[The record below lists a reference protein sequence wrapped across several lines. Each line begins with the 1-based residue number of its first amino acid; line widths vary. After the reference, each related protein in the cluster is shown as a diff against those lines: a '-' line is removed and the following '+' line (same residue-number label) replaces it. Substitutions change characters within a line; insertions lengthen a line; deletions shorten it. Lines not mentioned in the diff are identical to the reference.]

1 MFTKNSITTATTRD
15 LRPNNSQ
22 NDEMK
27 IDDISALKEA
37 IHLSDYIVVGAG
49 SGFSSAA
56 GRSYSGERFI
66 TNFYD
71 FHEKYKFD
79 DMYSGSFYPFETD
92 EEYFAFWSRF
102 IYLNRYSNQKS
113 DLYKKLLK
121 ILKGKNFFVITSN
134 VDNMFID
141 NGFPANR
148 FCRTQGDYGL
158 FECHNCKIV
167 IDNKKSVLAMN
178 KAQKDM
184 LVPTKLIPKCPK
196 CGGRVVVNVRIDDN
210 FVEDEAFIDGN
221 YNYATFLSK
230 AKKNSVLFLELGVG
244 FNTPSIIKY
253 PFWFMTR
260 DFVSATYCIVNDT
273 DVSFPFDIRDKSIR
287 IKDNINTVLNKL

>member
-1 MFTKNSITTATTRD
+1 MFTRNSITNATTRD
-15 LRPNNSQ
+15 LRHNNT
-22 NDEMK
+22 DADDK

-37 IHLSDYIVVGAG
+37 IHLSDYIVIGAG

-56 GRSYSGERFI
+56 GHSYSGERFI
-66 TNFYD
+66 NNFYD

-79 DMYSGSFYPFETD
+79 DMYSGSFYPFETE

-102 IYLNRYSNQKS
+102 IYLNRYADQKS
-113 DLYKKLLK
+113 GLYKKLLK
-121 ILKGKNFFVITSN
+121 ILKGKEFFVITSN

-141 NGFPANR
+141 NGFPADR

-158 FECHNCKIV
+158 YECHNCNIV

-178 KAQKDM
+178 KQQKNM
-184 LVPTKLIPKCPK
+184 LVPSRLIPKCPK
-196 CGGRVVVNVRIDDN
+196 CGGKVVVNVRINDD
-210 FVEDEAFIDGN
+210 FVEDDIFIDGN
-221 YNYATFLSK
+221 YNYASFLST
-230 AKKNSVLFLELGVG
+230 AKRSSVLFLELGVG

-260 DFVSATYCIVNDT
+260 DFLSATYCIVNDT
-273 DVSFPFDIRDKSIR
+273 DISFPFDIRDKSIR
-287 IKDNINTVLNKL
+287 IKSNINTVIDNL